1 MNKISAILLL
11 FVGISIFGQGIKFE
25 NDSFKNL
32 LERAKKENKII
43 FMDAY
48 ASWCGPC
55 KMMDKQVFT
64 QAEVGSTFNDIFIN
78 TKFDMEKGEGLAI
91 AQKYGVRAFPT
102 YLFIDGNGE
111 VVYRGTGY
119 YDVPEFIKIAKDAQ
133 NPAMKL
139 SYLREKFN
147 AGSTN
152 PELLN
157 SVMTAFA
164 YSEPE
169 LAEKAAQKYFEVKK
183 NQPLTKEDLQ
193 RLFAFTKNA
202 NSPLYKELISRKP
215 ELIKLM
221 PADQY
226 NKIIQGYQLNSIMQN
241 AFNKETKTID
251 EKKFLAEA
259 GKFMTKGE
267 AQESLLKVK
276 MTLAFRM
283 KKIAEYEKLALSYY
297 KDGNDEKFSS
307 AELNEV
313 AWNFFENITEKS
325 SLIKA
330 VSWAEQS
337 IKKNEEYANLDTLAN
352 LYFKIGDK
360 VNAKL
365 IAEKALE
372 IAEKSGEDAASTK
385 ELLKKL

>member
-1 MNKISAILLL
+1 
-11 FVGISIFGQGIKFE
+11 
-25 NDSFKNL
+25 
-32 LERAKKENKII
+32 
-43 FMDAY
+43 
-48 ASWCGPC
+48 
-55 KMMDKQVFT
+55 
-64 QAEVGSTFNDIFIN
+64 
-78 TKFDMEKGEGLAI
+78 
-91 AQKYGVRAFPT
+91 
-102 YLFIDGNGE
+102 
-111 VVYRGTGY
+111 
-119 YDVPEFIKIAKDAQ
+119 
-133 NPAMKL
+133 
-139 SYLREKFN
+139 
-147 AGSTN
+147 
-152 PELLN
+152 
-157 SVMTAFA
+157 
-164 YSEPE
+164 
-169 LAEKAAQKYFEVKK
+169 
-183 NQPLTKEDLQ
+183 
-193 RLFAFTKNA
+193 
-202 NSPLYKELISRKP
+202 
-215 ELIKLM
+215 
-221 PADQY
+221 QY